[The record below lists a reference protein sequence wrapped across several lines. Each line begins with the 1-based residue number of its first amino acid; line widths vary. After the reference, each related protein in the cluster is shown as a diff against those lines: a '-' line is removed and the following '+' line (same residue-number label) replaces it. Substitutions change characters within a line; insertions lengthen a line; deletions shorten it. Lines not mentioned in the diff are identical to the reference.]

1 MTMPEPGKSFQ
12 LKERKLSVLAA
23 IVNEFLKTG
32 EPIGSKAVTNLLD
45 MNVSSA
51 TVRNDMAA
59 LERLGLIEQPHTS
72 AGRIPSYLGY
82 RVYIEKLMKPKPVS
96 EKDKLLIDD
105 MLSKHRDTS
114 SAVLENAAE
123 ALATLTGCTAVTAAR
138 PTEFSVIT
146 HVEVVPAGHRIY
158 ALLMITSDGN
168 VKNKICRLEFDI
180 PDNLLKFFI
189 DFINDNLTGVSASE
203 LNPAYLQ
210 KLALALGSYMM
221 TLSPLLSAVYE
232 LSSELKDKTIHL
244 KGEANLLS
252 YSDVDASEIVRFLS
266 TKNNLA
272 NLLSRT
278 FDGINVLFGREKNSF
293 VISNGS
299 MIVSP
304 YEVGNKAGGSIGLI
318 GPIRL
323 DYAKLIPYVEYFSD
337 KVTGILSD
345 MAENYTEGEDEDG
358 GDKKEQK

>member
-1 MTMPEPGKSFQ
+1 MSMTEYGKSFQ
-12 LKERKLSVLAA
+12 LQERKLSVLAA

-59 LERLGLIEQPHTS
+59 LEKLGLIEQPHTS
-72 AGRIPSYLGY
+72 SGRIPSYLGY
-82 RVYIEKLMKPKPVS
+82 RVYIEKLMKPKPIS
-96 EKDKLLIDD
+96 EKDKNFIDQKLL
-105 MLSKHRDTS
+105 SNRDTAG
-114 SAVLENAAE
+114 AVLENAAD
-123 ALATLTGCTAVTAAR
+123 ALATITGCTAVTAAV
-138 PTEFSVIT
+138 PTDFSIIT

-158 ALLMITSDGN
+158 ALLMITSDGD
-168 VKNKICRLEFDI
+168 VKNKICRVEFDI
-180 PDNLLKFFI
+180 SDNLLKFFT
-189 DFINDNLTGVSASE
+189 DFINENLKGVSAEE

-232 LSSELKDKTIHL
+232 LSSELKNKTVHL
-244 KGEANLLS
+244 KGEANLLA
-252 YSDVDASEIVRFLS
+252 YRDVDATEIVRFLS
-266 TKNNLA
+266 TKNSLA
-272 NLLSRT
+272 NLLSNT
-278 FDGINVLFGREKNSF
+278 FDGINVLFGKEKDSF

-304 YEVGNKAGGSIGLI
+304 YEVGNKTGGSIGII

-345 MAENYTEGEDEDG
+345 MAENYQKGEDEDG
-358 GDKKEQK
+358 KVKEQ